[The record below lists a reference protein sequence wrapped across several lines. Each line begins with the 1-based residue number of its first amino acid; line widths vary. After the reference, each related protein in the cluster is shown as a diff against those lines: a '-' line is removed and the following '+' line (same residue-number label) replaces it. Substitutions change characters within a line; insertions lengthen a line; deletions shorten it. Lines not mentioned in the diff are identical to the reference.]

1 MAQGDKFVAMYCRKK
16 LNEGEEKGGRE
27 ALCCCLSVQRSRKK
41 SSSSK
46 KRRDGGIGKRSGMVQ
61 QDSKDSYSP
70 WTLDA

>member
-1 MAQGDKFVAMYCRKK
+1 MAQGDKFVAMYCSKK

-27 ALCCCLSVQRSRKK
+27 ALSVQRSRKK

-46 KRRDGGIGKRSGMVQ
+46 KHRDGGIGKRSGMVQ